1 MSNYTITDD
10 CNSSLD
16 MFEMIHSSQKQIKYS
31 VPLDISSPGEREK
44 EKIIIKKIKP
54 KMI

>member
-1 MSNYTITDD
+1 
-10 CNSSLD
+10 

-44 EKIIIKKIKP
+44 EKIIIKKNKTQDDLIIHSKSSAHVE
-54 KMI
+54 